1 MCYEVTEKTKVPNA
15 AIKKYES
22 ILKYIFPKIT
32 ILFLANVMFNC
43 SKNKHNLQLQ
53 SWALPARLV
62 KQFICKISQSEIPK
76 HHEEKP
82 SQLHLDT
89 I

>member
-1 MCYEVTEKTKVPNA
+1 MNKSIRFPLYFLNRNIKMCYEVTEKTKVPNA

-53 SWALPARLV
+53 S
-62 KQFICKISQSEIPK
+62 
-76 HHEEKP
+76 
-82 SQLHLDT
+82 
-89 I
+89 